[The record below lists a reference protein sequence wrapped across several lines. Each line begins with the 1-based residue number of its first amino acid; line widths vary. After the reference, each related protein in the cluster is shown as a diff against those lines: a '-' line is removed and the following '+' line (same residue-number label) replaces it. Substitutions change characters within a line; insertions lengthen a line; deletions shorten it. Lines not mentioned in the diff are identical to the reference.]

1 LITSIDGAPT
11 MAKTSTAPPSPR
23 SSVTWRTALLFL
35 IGGTILWLGG
45 VHIRAIL
52 GSDMLKFG
60 TLEFED
66 YLSPDVE
73 REIFRLISFISI
85 IVIVGYLV
93 VLISSVVFLTSS
105 PFRLREHG
113 WLMMSVILFYL
124 FVPVELFTMII
135 DGKMIYQEFFTTVD
149 NSVFR
154 ELFIARVGAL
164 AGAPVIALLCYYT
177 IIVLAVFQPLRR
189 RPVTKE

>member
-1 LITSIDGAPT
+1 ML
-11 MAKTSTAPPSPR
+11 KTSQEPPSFR
-23 SSVTWRTALLFL
+23 SSAAWRTALLFL
-35 IGGTILWLGG
+35 VVGTIFWLGG
-45 VHIRAIL
+45 VNIRVIL

-73 REIFRLISFISI
+73 REIFRLISFTSI
-85 IVIVGYLV
+85 VAITGYLV
-93 VLISSVVFLTSS
+93 VVISSIVFLITSH
-105 PFRLREHG
+105 FRLRDHG
-113 WLMMSVILFYL
+113 WLMMSAILFYL
-124 FVPVELFTMII
+124 FVPVEAFTIVI

-164 AGAPVIALLCYYT
+164 AGAPVIAMLCYYT
-177 IIVLAVFQPLRR
+177 IIILVVFQPLRR
-189 RPVTKE
+189 KPVDPA